1 MCEVIKVATAF
12 KFATIY
18 FTINYNSD
26 RKKNNYSGT
35 PLQRRPCYN
44 EQHLKAQQ
52 NFSKI
57 YGNKPRYNEPLL

>member
-26 RKKNNYSGT
+26 RKKKQ
-35 PLQRRPCYN
+35 LQWNPATT
-44 EQHLKAQQ
+44 KT
-52 NFSKI
+52 
-57 YGNKPRYNEPLL
+57 LL